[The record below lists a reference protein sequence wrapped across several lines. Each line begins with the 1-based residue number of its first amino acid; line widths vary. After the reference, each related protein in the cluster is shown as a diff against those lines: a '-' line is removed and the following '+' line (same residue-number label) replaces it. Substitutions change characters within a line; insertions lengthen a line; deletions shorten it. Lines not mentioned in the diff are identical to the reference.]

1 MEQVLAGG
9 EVLAHLLVVVVL
21 DVAKLF
27 AELTLLFLVD
37 LVGFL
42 DIGEVTHFVFL
53 FFCSLVTKL

>member
-9 EVLAHLLVVVVL
+9 EVLAHLMIVVVL

-42 DIGEVTHFVFL
+42 DVGEVTHFVFL